1 MSLLNLGPNSVPPT
15 KRILFMDIISATETC
30 AFRLENSSKETD
42 EKFLHQKVSH
52 ILNKNLYIKLQ
63 DNLSKPRRKVL
74 VQMKNNKDTT
84 INPFDK
90 GSGIVVLPEK
100 NAMQKN

>member
-1 MSLLNLGPNSVPPT
+1 
-15 KRILFMDIISATETC
+15 MDIISATETC